1 MGIEYMDL
9 LWDVLMFFGGVIVW
23 NQTVIL
29 MILNL

>member
-9 LWDVLMFFGGVIVW
+9 LLDVLMFSGEVIVW